1 MTKRNQKTDRSFTVL
16 IRLVKG
22 DCQMKIQALI
32 FITSILMLIS
42 FVHESEQF
50 GGTFNI
56 PPSNGKRQLNFKV
69 CGIKGRSVHIWV

>member
-1 MTKRNQKTDRSFTVL
+1 
-16 IRLVKG
+16 
-22 DCQMKIQALI
+22 MKIQALI

-50 GGTFNI
+50 GGTINI
-56 PPSNGKRQLNFKV
+56 PRSNGKRQLNFKV